1 MDNHRIDSKLTAE
14 ILGISVPSV
23 RNWIRHGYLHP
34 SDPDGKVFD
43 LDEVFLLRERIAQ
56 GDFDRLRKRA
66 NKAGADKRFAPTEY
80 ILNKRTRKQIM
91 DLLAYLIRHNIDRGW
106 TVFVLALNLF
116 RSSGDILS
124 DDLKKIIDLPEAIF
138 QRQHVRMELKNFYQD
153 MLRTSK
159 QSSLESSLKFS
170 YGRPDS
176 QHLEYLFNIRFPL
189 EEDILGIIYQSLTME
204 GNKARL
210 GSYFTPPG
218 IANDA
223 ARAYIRSGQKVLDP
237 CCGTGQYLLSFAR
250 NMDEPENIYG
260 MDLDLTSV
268 RIARFNL
275 LLTCSR
281 DFHPNII
288 HCNTLTDME
297 RESSAFGKFDFI
309 ATNPP
314 WGAEI
319 DLSVRQKMAV
329 EFPEI
334 TSGES
339 FSYFLRVSLDLMKDG
354 GVVSFILPES
364 ILNIRAHADIR
375 GYLLENCQIIRIEY
389 LGRRFK
395 NVFSAVIRLD
405 LRKALP
411 SEKDQ
416 VLVKFPE
423 QEYLVSQERF
433 RSNAWHI
440 FDIYLS
446 SQDEAIF
453 SKVYSTRHTF
463 LKDKADWALGIVTGD
478 NRRYL
483 LQTNEPGAEPIY
495 KGSDVDKFVLKK
507 PSSFLRFQPDKFQQ
521 TAPEHKYRTAEK
533 LIYRFISER
542 LVFAYDDQGSL
553 TLNSANILIP
563 EPGNYPVKVIL
574 ALFNSSLYQFLFR
587 KKFHTLKVLRGDL
600 ELLPLPLWEQ
610 AVIDHILQLTN
621 QIIVGED
628 QFEILDQFIMEQ
640 FRLTPE
646 ERRHIRDFSAN
657 TFSASE

>member
-1 MDNHRIDSKLTAE
+1 MDNHSIDSKLTAE
-14 ILGISVPSV
+14 ILGVSVPSI
-23 RNWIRHGYLHP
+23 RNWVRHGYLHP

-43 LDEVFLLRERIAQ
+43 LAEVILLREKITR
-56 GDFDRLRKRA
+56 GELDRLRKRA
-66 NKAGADKRFAPTEY
+66 NKVSADKRFTPMEY
-80 ILNKRTRKQIM
+80 ISNERTRKQIV
-91 DLLAYLIRHNIDRGW
+91 DLLAYLLRHNIDRGW
-106 TVFVLALNLF
+106 AVFILALNLF

-124 DDLKKIIDLPEAIF
+124 DDLKQIIDFPEAIF
-138 QRQHVRMELKNFYQD
+138 QRQHVRTELKNFYQD
-153 MLRTSK
+153 ILRASEK
-159 QSSLESSLKFS
+159 SSLEAPLKSSN
-170 YGRPDS
+170 GRPDS
-176 QHLEYLFNIRFPL
+176 QHLEYLFNICFPF
-189 EEDILGIIYQSLTME
+189 EDDILGLIYQALTME
-204 GNKARL
+204 GNKSRL

-218 IANDA
+218 ITDDA
-223 ARAYIRSGQKVLDP
+223 VRAYIRSGQKVLDP

-268 RIARFNL
+268 RIARLNL

-281 DFHPNII
+281 DFQPNVI
-288 HCNTLTDME
+288 HCNTLTDMR
-297 RESSAFGKFDFI
+297 RESSAFGKFDLV

-319 DLSVRQKMAV
+319 DLGVRQKMAV

-339 FSYFLRVSLDLMKDG
+339 FSYFLRASLDLLKDG

-395 NVFSAVIRLD
+395 NVFSAVVRLD

-411 SEKDQ
+411 SEQ
-416 VLVKFPE
+416 NQILVKFPE

-433 RSNAWHI
+433 RRNAWHI
-440 FDIYLS
+440 FDIYLN
-446 SQDEAIF
+446 SQDEVIF
-453 SKVYSTRHTF
+453 GKVYSIRHTY

-483 LQTNEPGAEPIY
+483 LQTKEQGTEPVY
-495 KGSDVDKFVLKK
+495 KGSDVDRFVLKK

-521 TAPEHKYRTAEK
+521 TAPEQKYRAAEK

-574 ALFNSSLYQFLFR
+574 ALFNSSLYQFLFS
-587 KKFHTLKVLRGDL
+587 KKFHTLKVLRGDM

-610 AVIDHILQLTN
+610 AVIDHILQLTDR
-621 QIIVGED
+621 IIIGED
-628 QFEILDQFIMEQ
+628 LFEILDEFIMEQ

-646 ERRHIRDFSAN
+646 ERRHIRDFSA
-657 TFSASE
+657 